1 MIQLPTLA
9 PPAAAGNFTG
19 DLSDDLSAAKPDE
32 LASVFRWRNF
42 FNDHQVVQGLV
53 SEKMPSSQPCREVDC
68 RIAQR
73 FRLEPVSP
81 GLLSPRSDLVRCMEL

>member
-42 FNDHQVVQGLV
+42 FNDHQVVQG
-53 SEKMPSSQPCREVDC
+53 SEFKKLPSPQPCREVDC
-68 RIAQR
+68 RLA
-73 FRLEPVSP
+73 
-81 GLLSPRSDLVRCMEL
+81 